1 MTGLYGIEA
10 REDPRLRISA
20 YYARL
25 NALNELLSPLTR
37 DALQRVWEFTASREM
52 KELRRSSTV
61 GAIASDLIRALNIG
75 EISHEGIEPGQW
87 FVHSGV
93 TYFTRKGYDRKQAT
107 IKLGRGRH
115 ITGITRREC
124 EITGTSDVNMDG
136 ADEISFIL
144 GRLLTASKFDL
155 VVAGYRKHP
164 FLYSPPVAR
173 SIVLD
178 EALGNVIDCADHGY
192 RLNSLGMVL
201 RYERSENWQS
211 LAFAVH
217 DTFDRFRR
225 AVEHEGAWTHLYDA
239 DHKPANESRHQGLF
253 RLFSRI
259 SFEALGIGTFP
270 GANHGAGPTDLTL
283 TLQEDIHILEFKKDY
298 DLQRLIRGLTVQLP
312 IYLRAA
318 GAMIG
323 TYAVMCHHRD
333 PQEIQD
339 ILEPLRASTEAEARL
354 LLQLETVDC
363 RRKDSAS
370 KAKSLA

>member
-1 MTGLYGIEA
+1 
-10 REDPRLRISA
+10 
-20 YYARL
+20 
-25 NALNELLSPLTR
+25 
-37 DALQRVWEFTASREM
+37 
-52 KELRRSSTV
+52 
-61 GAIASDLIRALNIG
+61 
-75 EISHEGIEPGQW
+75 
-87 FVHSGV
+87 
-93 TYFTRKGYDRKQAT
+93 
-107 IKLGRGRH
+107 
-115 ITGITRREC
+115 
-124 EITGTSDVNMDG
+124 
-136 ADEISFIL
+136 
-144 GRLLTASKFDL
+144 
-155 VVAGYRKHP
+155 
-164 FLYSPPVAR
+164 
-173 SIVLD
+173 
-178 EALGNVIDCADHGY
+178 
-192 RLNSLGMVL
+192 MVL
-201 RYERSENWQS
+201 RYERSEDWQS

-323 TYAVMCHHRD
+323 TYAVMCHNRD

-370 KAKSLA
+370 KAKSLAQPSS